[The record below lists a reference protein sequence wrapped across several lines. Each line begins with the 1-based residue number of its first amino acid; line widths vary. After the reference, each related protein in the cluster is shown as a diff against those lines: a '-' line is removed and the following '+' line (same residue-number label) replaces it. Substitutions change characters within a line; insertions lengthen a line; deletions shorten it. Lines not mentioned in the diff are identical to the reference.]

1 MEVGGR
7 KIEDSFVS
15 CVSTFG
21 DEFADTV
28 QGKCAGQ
35 LLACRLTQRFI
46 SPRPESRGQFLR
58 GILQVDVENL
68 MNHLLSAMDFNWIL
82 TGLSEEL
89 LQVGLL
95 VCRKSSQA
103 GAHALAR
110 VDALAVAI

>member
-1 MEVGGR
+1 
-7 KIEDSFVS
+7 
-15 CVSTFG
+15 
-21 DEFADTV
+21 
-28 QGKCAGQ
+28 
-35 LLACRLTQRFI
+35 
-46 SPRPESRGQFLR
+46 
-58 GILQVDVENL
+58 

-110 VDALAVAI
+110 VDALAVAIEVAVSCHVPPMLALATIPLKHRLSV